1 MHPRSFV
8 KLSLMCVFCL
18 ILAVLSWVMTP
29 DYSGGRF
36 LGQELFPGFLER
48 VNDVA
53 VMSVEHEGQTVT
65 FVKDAADNWTLM
77 EADHYPADRER
88 IRNTLIGIAGL
99 EKVEPKTALP
109 EFYPDIGVEDNSRP
123 NAKSY
128 LVTLLDGEGRELLGL
143 LVGKSVRGIRWDGVG
158 YFVRFPDEA
167 QSWLVRGA
175 LDVTGDVR
183 SWLPVRI
190 LPLNPREAASITMLD
205 GTKKREII
213 FRRPAPQL
221 PLRAEYKSDPYF
233 LSSPDYLA
241 EAEEALTSLDFS
253 DVAERPADLEAYDPF
268 FSMNVQTFAG
278 LDATLRFYLIEG
290 RPFVALSYK
299 VLPDAP
305 EEVRREAERLEQRHE
320 KWFYQLPNARVN
332 ALLPFLPVPEA
343 KKKAAPEKAREKAKE
358 TLKVTVLPPK
368 SAPEDKKEPLKKAA
382 PEKARE
388 KEKEKAAPA
397 PENKKEPLKKAEP
410 AEKQKEVQKA
420 APGALPAVKAA
431 PKSPAPAKKKEAP
444 KKAAAK
450 TPAVKG
456 PKNVSPA
463 GNASKAQKKAPLPP
477 AVSEKAPE
485 PSGREAAVSSQAEP
499 ASDKAVPVGAEKAE

>member
-8 KLSLMCVFCL
+8 KLSLICVFCL

-65 FVKDAADNWTLM
+65 FVRDAADNWTLM

-109 EFYPDIGVEDNSRP
+109 EFYPDIGVEDNSKP

-190 LPLNPREAASITMLD
+190 LPLNRRETASMTMLD

-213 FRRPAPQL
+213 FRRRAPQL
-221 PLRAEYKSDPYF
+221 PLRTEYKSDPYF
-233 LSSPDYLA
+233 LTSPDYLA

-253 DVAERPADLEAYDPF
+253 DVAERPADLDAYDPF

-278 LDATLRFYLIEG
+278 LEATLRFYLIEG
-290 RPFVALSYK
+290 RPFVALSYRA
-299 VLPDAP
+299 LPDAS
-305 EEVRREAERLEQRHE
+305 EDVRREADRLEQRHE

-343 KKKAAPEKAREKAKE
+343 KKAEPEKVREKEKE
-358 TLKVTVLPPK
+358 ALKVTVLPPK
-368 SAPEDKKEPLKKAA
+368 SAPKDKKEPPKKT
-382 PEKARE
+382 
-388 KEKEKAAPA
+388 
-397 PENKKEPLKKAEP
+397 EP
-410 AEKQKEVQKA
+410 AEKKKA
-420 APGALPAVKAA
+420 AKKTAPKAVPAVKTASKA
-431 PKSPAPAKKKEAP
+431 SDPARKKEAP
-444 KKAAAK
+444 KKAASK
-450 TPAVKG
+450 VPAVTVQKDAA
-456 PKNVSPA
+456 PA
-463 GNASKAQKKAPLPP
+463 PASETGGNEPVPATARKAPEVVTPQTPVPEAGVSSKTETSSGPEAPP
-477 AVSEKAPE
+477 AVQKTE
-485 PSGREAAVSSQAEP
+485 
-499 ASDKAVPVGAEKAE
+499 

>member
-8 KLSLMCVFCL
+8 KLSLICVFCL

-65 FVKDAADNWTLM
+65 FVRDAADNWTLM

-109 EFYPDIGVEDNSRP
+109 EFYPDIGVEDNSKP

-190 LPLNPREAASITMLD
+190 LPLSRRETASMTMLD

-213 FRRPAPQL
+213 FRRLAPQL
-221 PLRAEYKSDPYF
+221 PLRTEYKSDPYF
-233 LSSPDYLA
+233 LTSPDYLA

-253 DVAERPADLEAYDPF
+253 DVAERPADLDAYDPF

-278 LDATLRFYLIEG
+278 LEATLRFYLIEG
-290 RPFVALSYK
+290 RPFVALSYRA
-299 VLPDAP
+299 LPDASKDA
-305 EEVRREAERLEQRHE
+305 RREAERLEQRHE
-320 KWFYQLPNARVN
+320 KWFYQLPNAKVN

-343 KKKAAPEKAREKAKE
+343 KKAEPEKPEKVREKEKE
-358 TLKVTVLPPK
+358 ALKVTVLPPK
-368 SAPEDKKEPLKKAA
+368 SAPKDKKEP
-382 PEKARE
+382 P
-388 KEKEKAAPA
+388 
-397 PENKKEPLKKAEP
+397 KKAEP
-410 AEKQKEVQKA
+410 AEKKKA
-420 APGALPAVKAA
+420 AKKAA
-431 PKSPAPAKKKEAP
+431 PKAVPAVKTASKASDPAKKKEAP
-444 KKAAAK
+444 KKAASKVPVVTVQKGAAPDK
-450 TPAVKG
+450 PASSSKVPAVTVQKG
-456 PKNVSPA
+456 TAPDDP
-463 GNASKAQKKAPLPP
+463 ASKTEGKEPVSA
-477 AVSEKAPE
+477 AVGKAPE
-485 PSGREAAVSSQAEP
+485 VVTPQAPVPEAAVSSKTETPSGQEGSP
-499 ASDKAVPVGAEKAE
+499 AVQKTE

>member
-8 KLSLMCVFCL
+8 KLFLICLFCL

-65 FVKDAADNWTLM
+65 FVRDAADNWTLM

-109 EFYPDIGVEDNSRP
+109 EFYPDIGVEDNSKP

-190 LPLNPREAASITMLD
+190 LPLSRREAASIMMLD
-205 GTKKREII
+205 GTRKREII
-213 FRRPAPQL
+213 FRRLAPQL
-221 PLRAEYKSDPYF
+221 PLRTEYKSDPYF
-233 LSSPDYLA
+233 LTSPDYLA

-253 DVAERPADLEAYDPF
+253 DVAERPADLDAYDPF
-268 FSMNVQTFAG
+268 FSMNVQTFKGMETA
-278 LDATLRFYLIEG
+278 LRFYLIEG
-290 RPFVALSYK
+290 RPFAALSYK
-299 VLPDAP
+299 ALPDAP
-305 EEVRREAERLEQRHE
+305 EDVRREADRLEQRHA
-320 KWFYQLPNARVN
+320 KWFYQLPNAKVN

-343 KKKAAPEKAREKAKE
+343 KRAEPEKVREKEKE

-368 SAPEDKKEPLKKAA
+368 SAL
-382 PEKARE
+382 
-388 KEKEKAAPA
+388 
-397 PENKKEPLKKAEP
+397 ENKKEPSKKAEP
-410 AEKQKEVQKA
+410 AEKKKEVKKA
-420 APGALPAVKAA
+420 APKAAPAVKAV
-431 PKSPAPAKKKEAP
+431 PKASGPAKKKEAP
-444 KKAAAK
+444 KKAASKAA
-450 TPAVKG
+450 AVKAKDAAPAKNA
-456 PKNVSPA
+456 PKTEKKEPA
-463 GNASKAQKKAPLPP
+463 SAAA
-477 AVSEKAPE
+477 EKAPE
-485 PSGREAAVSSQAEP
+485 TVLQETAAPEAPAPEAAVPSKTEKEP
-499 ASDKAVPVGAEKAE
+499 DKAASSVTEKTE